1 MAHVLTY
8 EDGYRNGVF
17 DATGPLSK
25 TEVAI
30 YDLHHVSCQLSM
42 YNALNEERRG
52 KLLTRKVTKW
62 FDVFRQGDSFNMST
76 CLWDSKAA
84 AENDPSPYRI
94 GTYPIE
100 IEVPQK
106 PLTKKVTKWVNVHVA
121 DGELESSGT
130 LYASKIEAE
139 MRDGRTR
146 YTPKHVGTFPLEIEV
161 PL

>member
-1 MAHVLTY
+1 MYLPTGSQSAFVYGVNMAL
-8 EDGYRNGVF
+8 DKIIADLPKNGGRNI
-17 DATGPLSK
+17 L
-25 TEVAI
+25 EV
-30 YDLHHVSCQLSM
+30 V
-42 YNALNEERRG
+42 EELR
-52 KLLTRKVTKW
+52 KSLLTRKVTKW
-62 FDVFRQGDSFNMST
+62 FDVYQHGDSFNMST

-106 PLTKKVTKWVNVHVA
+106 PLTKKVTKWVNVYVA